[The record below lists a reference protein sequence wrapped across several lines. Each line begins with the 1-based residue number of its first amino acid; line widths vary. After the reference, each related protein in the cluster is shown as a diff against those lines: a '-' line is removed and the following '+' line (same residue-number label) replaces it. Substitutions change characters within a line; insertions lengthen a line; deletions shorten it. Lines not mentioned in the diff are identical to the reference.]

1 MRKGRRLAVDV
12 GTVRI
17 GLALCD
23 SDGILA
29 SPIEAISR
37 TSALNALEAI
47 AELAAQSDVI
57 EIYVGDPLSLSGLET
72 ISTADARGFAKALST
87 VAKAPVRLIDER
99 LTTVSAAAKLRQ
111 NGSDA
116 KGSKALIDSASA
128 VEILEQALRTE
139 KASGAAPGL
148 NVEDLLV

>member
-23 SDGILA
+23 SDAILA

-37 TSALNALEAI
+37 TSALNAVEAI
-47 AELAAQSDVI
+47 AELAAESDVI

-72 ISTADARGFAKALST
+72 SSTADARDFAKALST
-87 VAKAPVRLIDER
+87 VAKAPVRLVDER

-148 NVEDLLV
+148 SVEDLLV

>member
-37 TSALNALEAI
+37 TSASNAIETI
-47 AELAAQSDVI
+47 AELVVQSDVI

-72 ISTADARGFAKALST
+72 SSTADARDFAKALST
-87 VAKAPVRLIDER
+87 IAKVPVRLVDER

-116 KGSKALIDSASA
+116 RDSKALIDSASA

-139 KASGAAPGL
+139 KATGNAPGFD
-148 NVEDLLV
+148 VEDLLV